1 MTSVINYKVIF
12 KMQINRQTSNLI
24 TAYEVNNNCEV
35 FNYYLARKFKMS
47 IISKSF
53 KRMCISWKLY
63 HNQNKNKLNIIFIID
78 NFIKSKKGV
87 KWKIK

>member
-1 MTSVINYKVIF
+1 ME
-12 KMQINRQTSNLI
+12 INRSTSNLL
-24 TAYEVNNNCEV
+24 TAYEINNDYEV
-35 FNYYLARKFKMS
+35 FNYYLAKKLNIS

-53 KRMCISWKLY
+53 KRLCISWKLY

-87 KWKIK
+87 KWEIK

>member
-1 MTSVINYKVIF
+1 ME
-12 KMQINRQTSNLI
+12 INRNTSNLI
-24 TAYEVNNNCEV
+24 TAYEINNDCNT
-35 FNYYLARKFKMS
+35 FNYYLAKKLNIS

-53 KRMCISWKLY
+53 NRMCISWKLY

-87 KWKIK
+87 KWEIK

>member
-1 MTSVINYKVIF
+1 ME
-12 KMQINRQTSNLI
+12 INRNTSNLI
-24 TAYEVNNNCEV
+24 TAYETNNNYEV
-35 FNYYLARKFKMS
+35 FNYYLARKFNIS
-47 IISKSF
+47 IVSKSF
-53 KRMCISWKLY
+53 KRMCTSWKLY

>member
-1 MTSVINYKVIF
+1 MD
-12 KMQINRQTSNLI
+12 INRSTRNLL
-24 TAYEVNNNCEV
+24 TDYEINNDYEV
-35 FNYYLARKFKMS
+35 FNYYLAKKINIS

-53 KRMCISWKLY
+53 KRLCISWKLY

-87 KWKIK
+87 KWEIK